1 MYNCESV
8 IHDIIIL
15 CWKKIYDAVLNLR
28 CCDYAQSNAFY
39 QEINKF
45 LDKAN
50 DIERWL
56 SNLRSSRYSLP
67 FVFII
72 FVSNTMLLYFT

>member
-50 DIERWL
+50 DIERW
-56 SNLRSSRYSLP
+56 
-67 FVFII
+67 
-72 FVSNTMLLYFT
+72 